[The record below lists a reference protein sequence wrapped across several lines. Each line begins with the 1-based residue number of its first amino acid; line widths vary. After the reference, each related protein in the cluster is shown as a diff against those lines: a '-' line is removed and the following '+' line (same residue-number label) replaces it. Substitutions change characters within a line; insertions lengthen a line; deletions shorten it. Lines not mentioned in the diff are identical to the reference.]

1 MLTRN
6 AILRSVDDPSIEDY
20 EKKKAELEGVS
31 VLSQVRDM
39 FAYLQESDRE
49 FYDTNAF
56 MKGMEVWCHLDWR
69 QQQDASEFLMFFVD
83 RLEKELNL
91 TDQAKIFNDFKC
103 VLLQE
108 EEEEG
113 TG

>member
-1 MLTRN
+1 L
-6 AILRSVDDPSIEDY
+6 IEEYD
-20 EKKKAELEGVS
+20 KKKVELGGVS

-56 MKGMEVWCHLDWR
+56 MKGMESWCHLDWR

-83 RLEKELNL
+83 RLEKELSL
-91 TDQAKIFNDFKC
+91 TDHAKIFNDFKY
-103 VLLQE
+103 VNTGEQRSE
-108 EEEEG
+108 ERRCI
-113 TG
+113 